1 MIKIGRITVSLEM
14 REVYLGGQ
22 LIPLGA
28 RAFGILELLIQ
39 ARGATVTKNDIF
51 EHVWPKSVVGENNI
65 HVQLSALRK
74 IFGDDKQAI
83 RTISGRGY
91 RLTLAV
97 QEVDLGMPA
106 SAPMLRVA
114 AGRLDSLP
122 ALHGTLIGRENT
134 TTELARALAIG
145 PIVTLVGPGGVG
157 KTQLGI
163 AVARSIADASG
174 MEVGFVALASVARA
188 QSIVSIV
195 AGALGIAPGE
205 GEAVELKEL
214 AAAVQGRKL
223 LVLLDN
229 CEHVIES
236 AATVCDVLV
245 QASVD
250 VRILAT
256 SREPLRTRGE
266 ITHWV
271 DPMDTPAVDAS
282 PHAILTCS
290 SVKLFLAQ
298 LTAFNAAAIGDR
310 RSLEMIATICRRLD
324 GVPLAI
330 ELAAA
335 RAAVFGIRKLI
346 FELDDR
352 FPCLTGGRRTAPR
365 RQQTLEASLDWGYE
379 LLGDPEKLVLQR
391 LGVFSARFSLEAACA
406 VAAFAQLS
414 CNEVT
419 EAIVG
424 LASKCFVGTTCGSNI
439 KEYFL
444 LETTRQYALRK
455 LYGSGEADEALSRK
469 AEFLAK
475 SETVSGRGLG
485 MVARRSLTA
494 GEAVASW

>member
-1 MIKIGRITVSLEM
+1 
-14 REVYLGGQ
+14 
-22 LIPLGA
+22 
-28 RAFGILELLIQ
+28 
-39 ARGATVTKNDIF
+39 
-51 EHVWPKSVVGENNI
+51 
-65 HVQLSALRK
+65 
-74 IFGDDKQAI
+74 
-83 RTISGRGY
+83 
-91 RLTLAV
+91 
-97 QEVDLGMPA
+97 
-106 SAPMLRVA
+106 
-114 AGRLDSLP
+114 
-122 ALHGTLIGRENT
+122 
-134 TTELARALAIG
+134 
-145 PIVTLVGPGGVG
+145 
-157 KTQLGI
+157 
-163 AVARSIADASG
+163 
-174 MEVGFVALASVARA
+174 
-188 QSIVSIV
+188 
-195 AGALGIAPGE
+195 
-205 GEAVELKEL
+205 
-214 AAAVQGRKL
+214 
-223 LVLLDN
+223 
-229 CEHVIES
+229 
-236 AATVCDVLV
+236 
-245 QASVD
+245 
-250 VRILAT
+250 
-256 SREPLRTRGE
+256 
-266 ITHWV
+266 
-271 DPMDTPAVDAS
+271 
-282 PHAILTCS
+282 
-290 SVKLFLAQ
+290 

-352 FPCLTGGRRTAPR
+352 FPFLTGGRRTAPR